1 MYKLSTQPEFPLYP
15 EPITNPKGIYLAIHS
30 PNDSIDLM
38 IPISNKGN
46 QFAKVLSTE
55 FRPSTESAAIISIDT
70 IIKPGVIS
78 YAKIRLKQG
87 VSSGTALRIR
97 FADGLSTLPIPIST
111 EIPSSVQDIVNYEAP
126 MINISPNPGIQGFD
140 QYISFQVQSRKDIS
154 LKIFDIQG
162 KELADLSASIDWQG
176 LDGRI
181 AIPSKLLSYPTLLC
195 RVHSIY
201 GTRTQLLFTGASD
214 EK

>member
-1 MYKLSTQPEFPLYP
+1 
-15 EPITNPKGIYLAIHS
+15 
-30 PNDSIDLM
+30 M

-78 YAKIRLKQG
+78 YAKIRIKQG
-87 VSSGTALRIR
+87 IASGTALRIR

-111 EIPSSVQDIVNYEAP
+111 EIPSSVQDIVNDEAP
-126 MINISPNPGIQGFD
+126 MIEISPNPGIQGFD
-140 QYISFQVQSRKDIS
+140 QYISVHVQSRKDIS

-176 LDGRI
+176 IDGKI

>member
-1 MYKLSTQPEFPLYP
+1 
-15 EPITNPKGIYLAIHS
+15 
-30 PNDSIDLM
+30 
-38 IPISNKGN
+38 
-46 QFAKVLSTE
+46 
-55 FRPSTESAAIISIDT
+55 
-70 IIKPGVIS
+70 
-78 YAKIRLKQG
+78 
-87 VSSGTALRIR
+87 
-97 FADGLSTLPIPIST
+97 
-111 EIPSSVQDIVNYEAP
+111 

>member
-1 MYKLSTQPEFPLYP
+1 
-15 EPITNPKGIYLAIHS
+15 
-30 PNDSIDLM
+30 M

-126 MINISPNPGIQGFD
+126 MIDISPNPGIQGFD
-140 QYISFQVQSRKDIS
+140 QYISVHVQSRKDIS